1 MSDKTTRKTPSKL
14 NLKSKRAITWAIIV
28 IASVALLFG
37 VYEVGRYN
45 NKWGEPDTLRMIK
58 KEKMASDDLLGLELI
73 SYRQDGEG
81 SLIGKTVTPSVT
93 REFRVN
99 NDEIDTTVQK
109 IVETAEADGWVYDP
123 SVYTSATDRRIW
135 RKTSGDGDVRLV
147 LYIEEREDSIEVD
160 ISGYDY

>member
-93 REFRVN
+93 REFRVS
-99 NDEIDTTVQK
+99 NDEIDTTVQE
-109 IVETAEADGWVYDP
+109 IIRLAEADGWKQD
-123 SVYTSATDRRIW
+123 STLSNDNEW
-135 RKTSGDGDVRLV
+135 WGRKTKDSSSLATIVRV
-147 LYIEEREDSIEVD
+147 RNNHIEVTVLD
-160 ISGYDY
+160 VGATIL

>member
-14 NLKSKRAITWAIIV
+14 NLKSKRAIIWAVIV
-28 IASVALLFG
+28 IASMALLFG
-37 VYEVGRYN
+37 VYEVGRYD

-123 SVYTSATDRRIW
+123 SIYTGATDRRIW
-135 RKTSGDGDVRLV
+135 RKTIGDGDVRLV
-147 LYIEEREDSIEVD
+147 LYIEERENNVEVR

>member
-93 REFRVN
+93 REFRVS
-99 NDEIDTTVQK
+99 NDEIDTTVQE
-109 IVETAEADGWVYDP
+109 IIRLAEADGWKQD
-123 SVYTSATDRRIW
+123 STLSNDNEW
-135 RKTSGDGDVRLV
+135 WGRKPKIQVV
-147 LYIEEREDSIEVD
+147 
-160 ISGYDY
+160 